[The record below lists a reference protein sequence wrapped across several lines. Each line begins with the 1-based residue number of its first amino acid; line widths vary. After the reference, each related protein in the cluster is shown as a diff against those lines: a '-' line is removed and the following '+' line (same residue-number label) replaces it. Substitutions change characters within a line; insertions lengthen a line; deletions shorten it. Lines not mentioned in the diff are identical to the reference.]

1 MVNFAV
7 LFHTGD
13 KSCERVSAE
22 AISPDVLSSS
32 DFAWCDFDFASKEEA
47 RALLT
52 EFGFTR
58 PELETALDAEDPFF
72 FSHRQRR
79 VLDLFHVCHWEDQG
93 LKTTPLIVAMT
104 NRIIVTVHQGPS
116 MYVDRV
122 LETCE
127 ESFRSVGKSPG
138 FIYFLFWDAMVDAF
152 LPHVFYIDNR
162 LEQLEDAY
170 MNGNSGKEVLDDI
183 LGAKHMVRLLKQSL
197 SPMQRCMRHLVATR
211 LEIIRDEARAYLN
224 GIFEHADR
232 IGQTV
237 DSLQERVHATMS
249 GYDSVLSQQ
258 INKSMKVLAIIAT
271 IMMPL
276 SLLAGIYGTNF
287 EYMPELHWRY
297 SYFVFLGVMFGSG
310 LGLLVLFKKK
320 KWL

>member
-1 MVNFAV
+1 MNFAV

-13 KSCERVSAE
+13 KSCVRVDPQAF
-22 AISPDVLSSS
+22 SPDVLTPQ
-32 DFAWCDFDFASKEEA
+32 DFAWCDFDFSSKEEA
-47 RALLT
+47 RSLLA
-52 EFGFTR
+52 EFGFSQ
-58 PELETALDAEDPFF
+58 PELETALEAEDPFF

-79 VLDLFHVCHWEDQG
+79 ILDLFHVCHWESDA
-93 LKTTPLIVAMT
+93 LATTPLIVAMT
-104 NRIIVTVHQGPS
+104 ERIIVTVHQGPS
-116 MYVDRV
+116 IYVDRV
-122 LETCE
+122 LESCE

-152 LPHVFYIDNR
+152 LPHVFFIDNR

-170 MNGNSGKEVLDDI
+170 MNGSSGKEILDAI
-183 LGAKHMVRLLKQSL
+183 LRAKHMVRMLKQSL
-197 SPMQRCMRHLVATR
+197 SPMQRSMRHLVATR
-211 LEIIRDEARAYLN
+211 LEIIRDEARVYLS

-287 EYMPELHWRY
+287 EYIPELHWRY
-297 SYFVFLGVMFGSG
+297 SYFVFLGVMLGSG
-310 LGLLVLFKKK
+310 LGLVVLFRRK